1 VKNLKK
7 LAAAIALMSVLGLTA
22 VAGETDTP
30 PYARSARGQAQTLP
44 CSPGETMTPP
54 CATAQAPTPG
64 DIDTPAI
71 TQIAT
76 FVLQNMWSLF

>member
-1 VKNLKK
+1 MKNLKK
-7 LAAAIALMSVLGLTA
+7 LAAAVALTSVLGLTA

-30 PYARSARGQAQTLP
+30 PSPRSARVQAQTTS
-44 CSPGETMTPP
+44 CSPGETHGPP
-54 CATAQAPTPG
+54 CATAQVPTPG

>member
-1 VKNLKK
+1 MKNLKR
-7 LAAAIALMSVLGLTA
+7 LGTA
-22 VAGETDTP
+22 VALTFILGLSALGGETPTP
-30 PYARSARGQAQTLP
+30 PGARSAAGQAQTTS
-44 CSPGETMTPP
+44 CSPGETHGPP